1 MDFGWRTGQK
11 VSEWTTMFKYLGG
24 FKNRADGH
32 ILRNRIQTQQKPQR
46 RNSLTLRLN
55 GCRADFQN
63 GNIRVCCMD
72 GIMDGTDILPLAAFY
87 PCERHRLFFAIGVAG
102 YGKTN
107 GSCSHEHLQFFR
119 TNRFV

>member
-11 VSEWTTMFKYLGG
+11 VSEWTTMFKYLGR

-32 ILRNRIQTQQKPQR
+32 ILRNRIQMQQKPQR

-63 GNIRVCCMD
+63 
-72 GIMDGTDILPLAAFY
+72 
-87 PCERHRLFFAIGVAG
+87 
-102 YGKTN
+102 
-107 GSCSHEHLQFFR
+107 
-119 TNRFV
+119 

>member
-1 MDFGWRTGQK
+1 MDFGGRTGQK
-11 VSEWTTMFKYLGG
+11 VSEWPTMFKYLGG

-32 ILRNRIQTQQKPQR
+32 ILRSRIQTQQKPQR

-72 GIMDGTDILPLAAFY
+72 GIQMLRFISPLMI
-87 PCERHRLFFAIGVAG
+87 C
-102 YGKTN
+102 
-107 GSCSHEHLQFFR
+107 
-119 TNRFV
+119 

>member
-11 VSEWTTMFKYLGG
+11 VSEWTTMLKYLGS

-63 GNIRVCCMD
+63 
-72 GIMDGTDILPLAAFY
+72 
-87 PCERHRLFFAIGVAG
+87 
-102 YGKTN
+102 
-107 GSCSHEHLQFFR
+107 
-119 TNRFV
+119 

>member
-11 VSEWTTMFKYLGG
+11 VSEWPTMFKYLGS

-32 ILRNRIQTQQKPQR
+32 ILRNRIQMQQKSQR

-72 GIMDGTDILPLAAFY
+72 GIMDGTDILPLATVY

-107 GSCSHEHLQFFR
+107 GSCSHEHLQLFKTIR
-119 TNRFV
+119 LI